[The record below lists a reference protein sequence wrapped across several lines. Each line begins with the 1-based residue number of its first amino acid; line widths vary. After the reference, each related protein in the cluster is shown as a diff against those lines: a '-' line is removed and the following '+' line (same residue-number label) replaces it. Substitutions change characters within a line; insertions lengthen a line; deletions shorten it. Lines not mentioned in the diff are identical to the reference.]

1 MRAPSV
7 TIGGSG
13 TVAGEEAALIQQMEN
28 HLSTLN
34 PSDQDK
40 DEDYNGRRVLHPRV
54 LYVHVYNGSSNR
66 KCFNGPF
73 GSMFA
78 KPNITTHCR

>member
-34 PSDQDK
+34 PSDQDE

-54 LYVHVYNGSSNR
+54 LCVYNGSSNK
-66 KCFNGPF
+66 KCFTGPL

-78 KPNITTHCR
+78 KPNMTTRCR

>member
-13 TVAGEEAALIQQMEN
+13 TVAGEEALLIQQMEN

-34 PSDQDK
+34 PSDQDE

-54 LYVHVYNGSSNR
+54 LYVYNCSSNR
-66 KCFNGPF
+66 KCFNDPF
-73 GSMFA
+73 GSMIA
-78 KPNITTHCR
+78 KSNITTHCR

>member
-34 PSDQDK
+34 PSDQDE

-54 LYVHVYNGSSNR
+54 LYVYNGTVVQTENVLLVRWDQCLRSQ
-66 KCFNGPF
+66 
-73 GSMFA
+73 
-78 KPNITTHCR
+78 I